1 MRRRDV
7 LKGLALAPLLT
18 PLMGRR
24 MLQAA
29 SQADT
34 KNKVEYLFVHSA
46 HAAFL
51 RDGTLTLSGIN
62 PATLYFSDRPER
74 IVGHVPTDVFVDQW
88 DKGKDNFAADPPNAA
103 LSILSGGE
111 PQEIVVVLKSPRLK
125 SGNLVYDVRVLD
137 GKKTASGGASSLF
150 IDIIGRPMTP
160 MSFAGRH
167 RRMRRRTYRRRR

>member
-74 IVGHVPTDVFVDQW
+74 IVGHVPTDVFVD
-88 DKGKDNFAADPPNAA
+88 
-103 LSILSGGE
+103 
-111 PQEIVVVLKSPRLK
+111 
-125 SGNLVYDVRVLD
+125 
-137 GKKTASGGASSLF
+137 
-150 IDIIGRPMTP
+150 
-160 MSFAGRH
+160 
-167 RRMRRRTYRRRR
+167 

>member
-7 LKGLALAPLLT
+7 LKSLALTPFVAPLVGHMEL
-18 PLMGRR
+18 L
-24 MLQAA
+24 AA
-29 SQADT
+29 DKTET
-34 KNKVEYLFVHSA
+34 KGKVEYLFVHSA

-62 PATLYFSDRPER
+62 PANIYFSDRPER

-88 DKGKDNFAADPPNAA
+88 DKGEDNFAANPPNAA

-111 PQEIVVVLKSPRLK
+111 PQEIVVVLKAPRLK
-125 SGNLVYDVRVLD
+125 AGNLLYNVEVLE
-137 GKKTASGGASSLF
+137 GNKTASGGASSLF
-150 IDIIGRPMTP
+150 IDVIGRPMTP

>member
-62 PATLYFSDRPER
+62 PTTLYFSDRPER

-88 DKGKDNFAADPPNAA
+88 DKGEDNFAADPPNAA

-111 PQEIVVVLKSPRLK
+111 PQEVVVVLKAPRLK
-125 SGNLVYDVRVLD
+125 SGNLVYNVEVLE

-150 IDIIGRPMTP
+150 IDVIGRPMTP

>member
-7 LKGLALAPLLT
+7 LKGLALAPFVA
-18 PLMGRR
+18 PLVSLRNVWAAE
-24 MLQAA
+24 QAE
-29 SQADT
+29 SKD
-34 KNKVEYLFVHSA
+34 KVEYLFVHSA

-111 PQEIVVVLKSPRLK
+111 PQEIVVVLKAPRLK
-125 SGNLVYDVRVLD
+125 SGNLVYDVDVLE
-137 GKKTASGGASSLF
+137 GNKTASGGASSLF
-150 IDIIGRPMTP
+150 IDVIGRPMTP

-167 RRMRRRTYRRRR
+167 RRIRRRTYRRRR

>member
-7 LKGLALAPLLT
+7 LKGLALAPLVT
-18 PLMGRR
+18 PLMGVRNV
-24 MLQAA
+24 LAAEQAG
-29 SQADT
+29 SKD
-34 KNKVEYLFVHSA
+34 KVEYLFVHSA

-62 PATLYFSDRPER
+62 PGTLYFSDRPER

-125 SGNLVYDVRVLD
+125 SGNLVYNVEVLE
-137 GKKTASGGASSLF
+137 GKKNASGGASSLF
-150 IDIIGRPMTP
+150 IDVIGRPMTP

-167 RRMRRRTYRRRR
+167 RRMRRRHIRRRR